1 MTTTTTNGNGT
12 TEAKTLTDD
21 EKSTLWAALDEA
33 QDTLEEA
40 KREVISCE
48 RAVSNACT
56 DIVKATGKT
65 GFIRKGERIKF
76 KKRKKSDLYFVAG
89 QNEELEEVGV

>member
-1 MTTTTTNGNGT
+1 MTTNGNVM
-12 TEAKTLTDD
+12 TETKTLTDD
-21 EKSTLWAALDEA
+21 EKANLWAALDEA

-40 KREVISCE
+40 KREVIACE
-48 RAVSNACT
+48 LAVSNACT
-56 DIVKATGKT
+56 EIVKATGKT

-76 KKRKKSDLYFVAG
+76 KKRKRSELYFVAG